1 MLSLKILWNFKI
13 IYDAIELKIFI
24 WIFTIDIKLI

>member
-13 IYDAIELKIFI
+13 IYAIELKIFI